1 MSHNVTTVTKKPYNF
16 EGIFV
21 IKNQSTESIDGNDFL
36 LFLAL
41 VDILFSGADHF
52 MQFLRRKL

>member
-1 MSHNVTTVTKKPYNF
+1 MLLQYHGNKKTYNF

-21 IKNQSTESIDGNDFL
+21 IQNQSTESIDGNYFS

-41 VDILFSGADHF
+41 VGILFSGADHV
-52 MQFLRRKL
+52 MQFLKRKL